1 MQALFSG
8 IVSLLLMLFVPALA
22 QTNSQ
27 TNLTPATKSV
37 IDANDILP
45 RETFVPFTRQG
56 NLLLVNGSINGKRT
70 PMVFDT
76 GAGGCLFS
84 IETLRNL
91 GIQIPQ
97 HLQAALVAGVGSKQ
111 QTKAWVMP
119 VDLKLG
125 SIERRHF
132 LVHINDN
139 PLNMPLLGVNFLQGF
154 EYTIN
159 TDSNIIQFK
168 LLGKEKAK
176 IGRPTPPSA
185 SPKYTMFKLDAKSVR
200 DLRAKSAD
208 AENKANGTD
217 AEVLER
223 ISRLT
228 SKPVI
233 TVDSQCRYVYTVPFT
248 EFRGAI
254 IVMVDID
261 GRGCPMILDTGTNLC
276 VFNHSHIKQLGIAPQ
291 PTGQTLNAKGAAG
304 YLQAPLCFFGN
315 AKFGPIEDRLV
326 CLVTD
331 EGFMPRPLLG
341 QNFFGKWEL
350 TVDHENNVIRFR
362 HK

>member
-1 MQALFSG
+1 MRALFSG
-8 IVSLLLMLFVPALA
+8 IVSLLLMLLLPALA
-22 QTNSQ
+22 QTNSRSAQ
-27 TNLTPATKSV
+27 TPVTQSV

-84 IETLRNL
+84 IETLKNL
-91 GIQIPQ
+91 GIAIPE

-168 LLGKEKAK
+168 LLNKEKAK
-176 IGRPTPPSA
+176 TNSA
-185 SPKYTMFKLDAKSVR
+185 APQPRGPKYTMFKLDAKSVR
-200 DLRAKSAD
+200 DLKAKSAE
-208 AENKANGTD
+208 AENKENGSD
-217 AEVLER
+217 SEIIAR

-254 IVMVDID
+254 IVMVEID
-261 GRGCPMILDTGTNLC
+261 GRRCPMILDTGTNLC
-276 VFNHSHIKQLGIAPQ
+276 VFNRTHIKQLGIAPQ

-304 YLQAPLCFFGN
+304 YLQAPLCFYGN